1 MSARTIALTDAL
13 YDYLLDVSLREP
25 DVARELRE
33 VTASH
38 PHAAMQISPEQGQ
51 FMGMLVRLI
60 GARRCIEVGTFTG
73 YSTLCVAA
81 SLPADGTVVA
91 CDVSAEFTDVAR
103 PFWRLAGVED
113 KIDLRIA
120 PALETLDQL
129 LGAGGA
135 GEYDFMF
142 IDADKTNYR
151 HYYERGLNLLRPGGL
166 IAIDNVLWGGSV
178 INAEKRDQDT
188 NAIRSLNRFL
198 HDDQRVDLSLLPL
211 GDGLSLA
218 RKRR

>member
-38 PHAAMQISPEQGQ
+38 PQAAMQISPEQGQ

-81 SLPADGTVVA
+81 GLPDDGTVVA

-135 GEYDFMF
+135 GEYDFIF

-151 HYYERGLNLLRPGGL
+151 HYYERGLDLLCPGGL

-178 INAEKRDQDT
+178 INAEKQDEDT
-188 NAIRSLNRFL
+188 NAIRALNRFL
-198 HDDQRVDLSLLPL
+198 RDDQRVDLSLLPI